1 MLQSVFFVG
10 AISGGLLLGWIA
22 DRFGRVP
29 ALIGANVVGGA
40 AGIITAFANSFW
52 SFTVCRYFA
61 GFAFDNC
68 FTLMYILGKSPLL
81 HCLQFAECSLM

>member
-1 MLQSVFFVG
+1 MTSQSVFFCG
-10 AISGGLLLGWIA
+10 AITGGLLLGWIA

-40 AGIITAFANSFW
+40 AGVITAFANSFW

-61 GFAFDNC
+61 GTVGFQIY
-68 FTLMYILGKSPLL
+68 LLL
-81 HCLQFAECSLM
+81 HSMTL